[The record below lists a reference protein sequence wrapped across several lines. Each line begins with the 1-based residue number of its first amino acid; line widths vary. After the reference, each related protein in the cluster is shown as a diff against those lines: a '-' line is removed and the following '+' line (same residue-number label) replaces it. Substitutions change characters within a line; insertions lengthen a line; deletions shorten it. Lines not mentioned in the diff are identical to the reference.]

1 MKDFGKFLQRAQ
13 ELQKQIQEKM
23 ESMEVES
30 SSGGGMVTV
39 RMNGKKELL
48 SIEIDP
54 EVVTDADREML
65 QDLILAAVNDASRKV
80 DEALAEE
87 LGGLTGGLK
96 IPGLF

>member
-1 MKDFGKFLQRAQ
+1 MKDFGKFLKRAQ

-80 DEALAEE
+80 DEALADE

>member
-1 MKDFGKFLQRAQ
+1 MKDIGKFLKRAQ

>member
-1 MKDFGKFLQRAQ
+1 MKDFGKFLKRAQ

>member
-1 MKDFGKFLQRAQ
+1 MKDLSKFLKQAQ
-13 ELQKQIQEKM
+13 ELQRQFQEKM
-23 ESMEVES
+23 ETITVES

-48 SIEIDP
+48 SIEIEP
-54 EVVTDADREML
+54 EVVSEADLEML

-80 DEALAEE
+80 DDALKDE
-87 LGGLTGGLK
+87 LGGLTGGLQ